1 MSMEQG
7 FDKLVQDLD
16 DAALN
21 GLNQAVSK
29 ESGLRRQQFSLR
41 LEDIKPNMS
50 EADKLRATEQ
60 IARVLRGEE

>member
-1 MSMEQG
+1 MNMEQG

-16 DAALN
+16 DNALA

-29 ESGLRRQQFSLR
+29 EADARREQLSMK
-41 LEDIKPNMS
+41 LEDIHPNMTA
-50 EADKLRATEQ
+50 ADKLRAKEQ